1 MILSMQGVTIFYSND
16 PFCESTK
23 QQNPRILEHWIL
35 MKPLYLIKGKK
46 LFYFIKNLNLYIILI
61 LHFIGE
67 KKNDYTTELSAQY
80 RLQLKTFRYT
90 HILNSKYN
98 MFSNQRIKTLIKIN

>member
-1 MILSMQGVTIFYSND
+1 MILSMQGVTIFYCDD

-46 LFYFIKNLNLYIILI
+46 LFCFIKNLNLYIILI
-61 LHFIGE
+61 LHLIGKNL
-67 KKNDYTTELSAQY
+67 KKMITQLIY
-80 RLQLKTFRYT
+80 R
-90 HILNSKYN
+90 HNIGYN
-98 MFSNQRIKTLIKIN
+98 

>member
-1 MILSMQGVTIFYSND
+1 MILSMQGVTIFYCDD

-46 LFYFIKNLNLYIILI
+46 LCFIKNLNLYIILE
-61 LHFIGE
+61 LHLIGKNL
-67 KKNDYTTELSAQY
+67 KKNDYTTDLSAQY
-80 RLQLKTFRYT
+80 RLQLKTFCNT

-98 MFSNQRIKTLIKIN
+98 IFSIKGLRP